1 MADPKLV
8 PVEMLVAMASEKN
21 DRDIGAIVYVSEAER
36 ERLFNAGFA
45 CEPSGSSAAS
55 SPAKRGRKPSAPAE
69 KAEE

>member
-45 CEPSGSSAAS
+45 CEPSGSAAS
-55 SPAKRGRKPSAPAE
+55 APAKRGRKPSAPAE
-69 KAEE
+69 KTEE